1 MKNWSVWIW
10 IGVFI
15 IMIIISMTIG
25 ALFDK
30 SDWIFLVIIIGFL
43 ILGNKLDKILKLLE
57 KKNLKK
63 K

>member
-30 SDWIFLVIIIGFL
+30 SDWIFLVIISGSIF
-43 ILGNKLDKILKLLE
+43 LGNKLDKILKLLE